1 MNWENIYRRKV
12 TDVSTALSYIKSGNR
27 LYVGGGAGVPVK
39 LTQALTQKAPELRDV
54 ELTHIL
60 TFAEAPYVAPE
71 YSDSF
76 RVNAL
81 FIGANVR
88 KAVADGRAD
97 FTPHLPLRDSGA
109 VSQRH
114 FAHRCGPDLRFTAG

>member
-12 TDVSTALSYIKSGNR
+12 TDVSTALSHIQSGNR

-39 LTQALTQKAPELRDV
+39 LTQGLTEKAPDLQNV

-71 YSDSF
+71 YSNSF

-88 KAVADGRAD
+88 KAVAEGHEAFDGTQLAKIAYSWD
-97 FTPHLPLRDSGA
+97 
-109 VSQRH
+109 
-114 FAHRCGPDLRFTAG
+114 